1 VVLWAL
7 GVAVAGAAAVAGAE
21 LAAVATARED
31 CCDDAVAWAARV
43 VNPATSAN
51 DPPTASRL
59 IRDIRR
65 SAASRAA
72 AARVPEIPCCWCE
85 VTAAGCARSLIRG

>member
-7 GVAVAGAAAVAGAE
+7 GVAVAGVAAVAGAE
-21 LAAVATARED
+21 LTAARED
-31 CCDDAVAWAARV
+31 CCDDAVACAARV

-65 SAASRAA
+65 KAASRAA

-85 VTAAGCARSLIRG
+85 VTAAGCPRSLIPG